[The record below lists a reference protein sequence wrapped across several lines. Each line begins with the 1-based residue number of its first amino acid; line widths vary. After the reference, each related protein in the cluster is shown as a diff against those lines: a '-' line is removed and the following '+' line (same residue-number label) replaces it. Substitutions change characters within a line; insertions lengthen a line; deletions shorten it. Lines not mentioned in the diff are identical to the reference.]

1 MIPQLSKEYSL
12 DPLYL
17 SYFKAVAA
25 DASFTGDVEYSYAA
39 RLSEATDNSVYQ
51 LLPAG
56 IIFPKTPG
64 DIQTALRIA
73 ARAEFRKIKFA
84 PRGGGTGTNG
94 GSLTGGVII
103 DVSRHMR
110 GVGKV
115 DPEKRTV
122 HVESGVIKDSLNQDI
137 KQYGLF
143 FSPNLS
149 TSNRATFGGMIS
161 NDASGQGS
169 LKYGKT
175 SRHILDVDVVLMDGS
190 LVTFGPVSGDALRA
204 KMEPDTME
212 GRIYRT
218 VYEIATGKRDEIV
231 STFPDLNRF
240 LTGYDL
246 KHVWD
251 PDTGVLDISRIICGA
266 EGTLGFIAGATLDLT
281 PLPSFRAL
289 VNIKY
294 DSFDSALRHAPVLV
308 KAGVLSVE
316 TVDSVVFGMAKKD
329 IVWYQVKDL
338 LTEVPGKTMD
348 GINIVEFAGTDAD
361 LEKNRMDELVR
372 ILDADLRDGND
383 RGIIGYQI
391 CTENKDIQAI
401 YAMRKK
407 AVGLLGNAD
416 GDAKPVAF
424 VEDTVVPPEHLADFI
439 QEFRALLDSHRLRY
453 GMFGHVDTGVLHV
466 RPALDLCDPEQE
478 VVLRTI
484 SDRVVELTAKYGGI
498 MWGEHGRGYRS
509 EYGPKYYGVL
519 FDELRKVKVA
529 FDPDNRINP
538 GKICTPYGNDSDTL
552 VSVDASK
559 RGSFDRQIPKGV
571 RHSFNRAVSCNGNG
585 ACFSFDITSP
595 MCPTY
600 KFMGDRRQS
609 PKGRAG
615 LMREWLRELEEA
627 GTNPLL
633 EERLSESRGISVL
646 DLARKTLNTIAR
658 KGYDFSDEVLE
669 AMNCCLA
676 CKACASQCPI
686 KVDVPDFRA
695 RFFNLYYTRYLR
707 PAGDLMVRNFEISA
721 PLMAR
726 APGLFNAVTALKPVK
741 FMVRKVLGFVD
752 VPVLSV
758 PTLSELLKDQTL
770 EPFDLAGLERL
781 TPADREKRVLIVQDT
796 FTSVYD
802 AGMVHDLV
810 SLVAKTGKIPVLL
823 PLKPNG
829 KALHIRGYLREFAVT
844 AARTADFYNR
854 VYRLGIPMVGVDPA
868 IVLCYRDE
876 YRKTLGTAR
885 GDFVIQM
892 VQEWL
897 LDNLELLKPRTRDEN
912 EYYLLAHCTQKSL
925 RPATHDDWVKIF
937 RHASLKLIP
946 IPVGC
951 CGMAGLYGHTAAN
964 VARSEAIYRQNWAPV
979 FRKYPVNRCL
989 VTGFSC
995 REQVRKMENAVVRH
1009 PLQILNEIM

>member
-56 IIFPKTPG
+56 IIFPKTPE

-73 ARAEFRKIKFA
+73 SREEFRKIRFA

-137 KQYGLF
+137 RQYGLF

-190 LVTFGPVSGDALRA
+190 LVTFGPVSGEALRA
-204 KMEPDTME
+204 KMELNTQE
-212 GRIYRT
+212 GQIYRT
-218 VYEIATGKRDEIV
+218 VYEIASGKRAEIV

-266 EGTLGFIAGATLDLT
+266 EGTLGFITGATLDLT
-281 PLPSFRAL
+281 PLPSFRSL

-329 IVWYQVKDL
+329 IVWYQVQDL
-338 LTEVPGKTMD
+338 LTEVPGKNMD
-348 GINIVEFAGTDAD
+348 GINIVEFAGTDAA
-361 LEKNRMDELVR
+361 LEKSRMDELVR
-372 ILDADLRDGND
+372 ILDADLRNGND

-407 AVGLLGNAD
+407 AVGLLGNAE

-439 QEFRALLDSHRLRY
+439 LEFRALLDSHHLRY

-484 SDRVVELTAKYGGI
+484 SDKVVELTAKYGGI

-509 EYGPKYYGVL
+509 EYGPKYYGGL
-519 FDELRKVKVA
+519 FDELRKVKRA

-538 GKICTPYGNDSDTL
+538 GKICTPYGNDADEL
-552 VSVDASK
+552 VSVDAAK

-571 RHSFNRAVSCNGNG
+571 RHSFNRALSCNGNG

-600 KFMGDRRQS
+600 KFMGDRKQS

-627 GTNPLL
+627 GVNPLL
-633 EERLSESRGISVL
+633 EEKLSESRGFSVL
-646 DLARKTLNTIAR
+646 DLARKTRNTIAKR
-658 KGYDFSDEVLE
+658 GYDFSDEVLE

-686 KVDVPDFRA
+686 KVDVPDFRS

-707 PAGDLMVRNFEISA
+707 PAGDLMVRHFEESA
-721 PLMAR
+721 PLMSR
-726 APGLFNAVTALKPVK
+726 APALFNAVTALNPVK
-741 FMVRKVLGFVD
+741 MMVKKVLGFVD
-752 VPVLSV
+752 VPVLSS
-758 PTLSELLKDQTL
+758 PALREIIKGQPL
-770 EPFDLAGLERL
+770 EHFDLARLEQL
-781 TPADREKRVLIVQDT
+781 TPAEKEKRVLIVQDT
-796 FTSVYD
+796 FTTVYD
-802 AGMVHDLV
+802 ATLVHDLI

-829 KALHIRGYLREFAVT
+829 KALHIRGYLREFAGT
-844 AARTADFYNR
+844 AARSADFYNR

-885 GDFVIQM
+885 GDFVIQL

-897 LDNLELLKPRTRDEN
+897 LDNLSLLTPRIRDEN

-925 RPATHDDWVKIF
+925 KPATHDDWVRIF
-937 RHASLKLIP
+937 RQVSLKLIP

-979 FRKYPVNRCL
+979 FKKYPVNRCL